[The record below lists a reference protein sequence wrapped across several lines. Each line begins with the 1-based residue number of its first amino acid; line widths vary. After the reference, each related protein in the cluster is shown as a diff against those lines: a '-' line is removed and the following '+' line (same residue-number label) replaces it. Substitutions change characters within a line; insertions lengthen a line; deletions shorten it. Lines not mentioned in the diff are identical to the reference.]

1 MESISKPQHQ
11 IVWVFKLAQLVSYVQ
26 KQMTCDVSLES
37 QNLIEPFHIVTAV
50 YQIPTDADIDGE
62 NGHHQFCPK
71 R

>member
-11 IVWVFKLAQLVSYVQ
+11 IVGVFKLAQLVSYVQ

-50 YQIPTDADIDGE
+50 
-62 NGHHQFCPK
+62 
-71 R
+71 